1 MDKTLVELLSSLL
14 PKEHIAEISTTV
26 KTMLDEAKAEIEAEK
41 EKEYEEKLEAAYAE
55 LAQEMKE
62 AEKVAEQGYNEAWT
76 IIYDLR
82 NRLETQQAEFEKTL
96 EENYEEAYQMLLAER
111 AKNEELELKLY
122 EDSQKRLAEMK
133 AYIVEKLNE
142 FLLVKGQEIYEQ
154 ARRDVLSDP
163 RIAEHK
169 LALDRVVEI
178 VSTYLSDEDFNGATS
193 SKLEEASKLVEQLKA
208 QQRILEAKNI
218 RLSTEN
224 HKLTEEVRKAAD
236 LITESKTTVKK
247 EEKKEAV
254 RTAKNVQG
262 RGQMYTEGIIPEPK
276 GDAKKPKKAEGD
288 TTLVEQ
294 FGDAALH
301 QMKVLSGLASDEE

>member
-14 PKEHIAEISTTV
+14 PKEHVAEISTAV
-26 KTMLDEAKAEIEAEK
+26 KTWLEEAKAEIEADK
-41 EKEYEEKLEAAYAE
+41 EKEYEEKLETAYAE
-55 LAQEMKE
+55 LAEEMKG
-62 AEKVAEQGYNEAWT
+62 AEKTAETGYNEAWT
-76 IIYDLR
+76 IISDLR

-111 AKNEELELKLY
+111 AKNDELELKLY

-142 FLLVKGQEIYEQ
+142 FLIVKGQEIYEQ
-154 ARRDVLSDP
+154 ARRDILSDP

-169 LALDRVVEI
+169 MALDRVVET
-178 VSTYLSDEDFNGATS
+178 VSNYLSDEDFNGATT
-193 SKLEEASKLVEQLKA
+193 SKLDESGKLVDQLKA

-218 RLSTEN
+218 RLSTDN
-224 HKLTEEVRKAAD
+224 HKLTEEIRKAAD
-236 LITESKTTVKK
+236 IITESRTSTKAT
-247 EEKKEAV
+247 EKKESV
-254 RTAKNVQG
+254 RTARNVQG
-262 RGQMYTEGIIPEPK
+262 RGQMYTEGIIPESK
-276 GDAKKPKKAEGD
+276 GDVRKPKKAEGD

-301 QMKVLSGLASDEE
+301 QMKVLSGLASDDE